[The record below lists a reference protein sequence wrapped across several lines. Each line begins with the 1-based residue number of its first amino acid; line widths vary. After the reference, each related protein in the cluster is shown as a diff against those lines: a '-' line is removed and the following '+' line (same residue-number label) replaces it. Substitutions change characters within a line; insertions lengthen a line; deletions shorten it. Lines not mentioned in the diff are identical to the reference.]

1 MVSGHLLVQGLALGL
16 LTGGLYA
23 LLSSG
28 LTLYFGVM
36 RVVMVAHP
44 AFVFLAAYTTYFVH
58 QVSGLDPLL
67 TIFVTAPLFFLVGMG
82 VQRLLVA
89 RLDPENMAMMS
100 VLLTFALAVLI
111 EGGLGVTATGSYRSI
126 SVDYATS
133 AWRVFDIAL
142 PYDKLI
148 ACGIAAATLVTI
160 FLILQAT
167 RFGRALRATIQHP
180 TAAAL
185 VGINTHRVRAV
196 GFGLGLAT
204 AAVAGGVLAIIDPF
218 FPASHWDYIGK
229 LMAII
234 VVGGLGSV
242 RGAAVA
248 ALLLGA
254 IEGVV
259 QVSQGAMWA
268 GLIFYGFLFATLLLR
283 PQGFFGGRLA
293 QRFLSGWR
301 DRRRDG
307 PWWSRE
313 RRRFCRIPG
322 WRRTA
327 T

>member
-1 MVSGHLLVQGLALGL
+1 VSRDLLLQGLALGL

-23 LLSSG
+23 LLASG

-44 AFVFLAAYTTYFVH
+44 AFLFLAAYATYFVH
-58 QVSGLDPLL
+58 QVTGLDPLL
-67 TIFVTAPLFFLVGMG
+67 TVVITAPLFFVVGIG
-82 VQRLLVA
+82 VQRLLVS
-89 RLDPENMAMMS
+89 RLAPENLPMMS

-111 EGGLGVTATGSYRSI
+111 EGGLGVVATGSYRSI
-126 SVDYATS
+126 HVDYATS
-133 AWRVFDIAL
+133 AWRVFDVAL

-148 ACGIAAATLVTI
+148 GFGIAAATFLAI
-160 FLILQAT
+160 FLVLRRT
-167 RFGRALRATIQHP
+167 RFGQALRATIQHP

-185 VGINTHRVRAV
+185 VGIETDRVRAV

-204 AAVAGGVLAIIDPF
+204 AAVGGAVLAIIDPF
-218 FPASHWDYIGK
+218 FPAGHWDYIGK

-242 RGAAVA
+242 HGAAVA

-259 QVSQGAMWA
+259 QVSHGATWA

-293 QRFLSGWR
+293 ERF
-301 DRRRDG
+301 
-307 PWWSRE
+307 
-313 RRRFCRIPG
+313 
-322 WRRTA
+322 
-327 T
+327 

>member
-1 MVSGHLLVQGLALGL
+1 VSNHLLVQGLALGL

-23 LLSSG
+23 LLASG

-44 AFVFLAAYTTYFVH
+44 AFLFLAAYATYFLH
-58 QVSGLDPLL
+58 QVTGLDPLL
-67 TIFVTAPLFFLVGMG
+67 TVLVTAPLFFVLGVG

-89 RLDPENMAMMS
+89 RLDPESLGMMS

-111 EGGLGVTATGSYRSI
+111 EGGLGVVATGSYRSI
-126 SVDYATS
+126 TVDYATS
-133 AWRVFDIAL
+133 AWRPFDIAL
-142 PYDKLI
+142 PVDKVI
-148 ACGIAAATLVTI
+148 AFGLAAATFAVI
-160 FLILQAT
+160 FLALRLT

-185 VGINTHRVRAV
+185 VGIDTDRVRGL

-204 AAVAGGVLAIIDPF
+204 AAVGGALLAIIDPF

-242 RGAAVA
+242 QGAAVA

-254 IEGVV
+254 LEGVV
-259 QVSQGAMWA
+259 QVWQGATWA
-268 GLIFYGFLFATLLLR
+268 GLIFYAFLFLTLLVR
-283 PQGFFGGRLA
+283 PHGFFGGRLA
-293 QRFLSGWR
+293 ARF
-301 DRRRDG
+301 
-307 PWWSRE
+307 
-313 RRRFCRIPG
+313 
-322 WRRTA
+322 
-327 T
+327 

>member
-1 MVSGHLLVQGLALGL
+1 VVSGHLLVQGLALGL
-16 LTGGLYA
+16 LSGGLYA

-36 RVVMVAHP
+36 RVVMIAHP
-44 AFVFLAAYTTYFVH
+44 AFVFLAAYTTYFLH
-58 QVSGLDPLL
+58 QVTGIDPLL
-67 TIFVTAPLFFLVGMG
+67 SMVVTAPLFFGVGVG

-89 RLDPENMAMMS
+89 RLAPENMAMMS

-111 EGGLGVTATGSYRSI
+111 EGGLGVVATGSYRSI
-126 SVDYATS
+126 SVDYASS

-142 PYDKLI
+142 PFDKLI
-148 ACGIAAATLVTI
+148 ACGMAAGTFLAI
-160 FLILQAT
+160 FLILRAT

-185 VGINTHRVRAV
+185 VGIDTNRVRAV

-204 AAVAGGVLAIIDPF
+204 AAVGGAVLAIIDPF
-218 FPASHWDYIGK
+218 FPAGHWDYIGK

-242 RGAAVA
+242 RGAAIA

-259 QVSQGAMWA
+259 QVSHGAIWA
-268 GLIFYGFLFATLLLR
+268 GLIFYGFLFAALLLR

-293 QRFLSGWR
+293 QSF
-301 DRRRDG
+301 
-307 PWWSRE
+307 
-313 RRRFCRIPG
+313 
-322 WRRTA
+322 
-327 T
+327 